1 MASNAAVSSS
11 VIMVVILLF
20 KIIDHRHT
28 SGHSSNL
35 EEYDDDDDCDESV
48 QLQHAARS
56 TQQAFLVSSLS
67 SLPAF
72 LIGAINLGEAK
83 VAGDERVQLENLD
96 HEKSVD
102 RFSGS
107 VSDGQSL
114 NERATEEPTKRRP

>member
-48 QLQHAARS
+48 ELQHAAGLPC
-56 TQQAFLVSSLS
+56 FFPP

-107 VSDGQSL
+107 VSVRWAIG
-114 NERATEEPTKRRP
+114 